1 MLTLSSFIASSL
13 SNSSKLDA
21 ADALT
26 TCVMPSLDTDW
37 IYSVDP
43 ETYAEVKAAY
53 RAYSTMVDGG
63 VSLYKVFCVAARQG
77 KPQLARLAL

>member
-13 SNSSKLDA
+13 SNGSKLDA

-26 TCVMPSLDTDW
+26 TCAMPSVNTDW

-43 ETYAEVKAAY
+43 ETFAEVKAAY
-53 RAYSTMVDGG
+53 RAFASLDGS
-63 VSLYKVFCVAARQG
+63 VSLYKVFCMAARQG
-77 KPQLARLAL
+77 KPQLAKLEL